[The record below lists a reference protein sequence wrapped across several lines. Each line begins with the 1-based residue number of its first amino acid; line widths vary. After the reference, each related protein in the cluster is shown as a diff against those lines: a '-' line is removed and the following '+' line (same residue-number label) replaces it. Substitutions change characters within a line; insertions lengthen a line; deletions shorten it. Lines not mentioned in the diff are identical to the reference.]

1 MMGLSLFLIF
11 FVVAFLGLPI
21 ALALVAAATIPLALF
36 TNTSLMVIPQRIFVS
51 MDSFSLMALPFFM
64 IAGGLMVEGGV
75 SRRLVNMANSLVG
88 HLPGGL
94 AVVAFVA
101 SAFMG
106 AISGSATATVIA
118 IGSIVVPA
126 MIEAGY
132 DKRFSVTTCAT
143 AGFLGTIIPPS
154 IPMVTYSVTTG
165 ASTGDVFSGGIIP
178 GIMLAALM
186 SVWGV
191 IYGKRHVPITHKF
204 SLRAVGKSFLE
215 GIWSLLMPIIILG
228 GIYGGIFT
236 PTEAAAVA
244 CLYGLIVGF
253 FLYREL
259 NWKKVYKIMKDSA
272 VSSAMV
278 MFIVAAA
285 GAFGFVMT
293 QANIPTKMS
302 QFIIGLSDNKIV
314 LLLLIN
320 LLLLFMGTFMETNAA
335 ILIVSPIF
343 VPICQA
349 FDIDLVHFGVMMVVN
364 LSMGM
369 VTPPLGVNLFV
380 GARLVEGMTVK
391 DIINRHLFI
400 YLGLAL
406 IGLLLVTFIP
416 EIVLFLPS
424 LAGG

>member
-1 MMGLSLFLIF
+1 MMGWSLFLIF

-75 SRRLVNMANSLVG
+75 SRRLVDMANSLVG

-101 SAFMG
+101 SAFLG
-106 AISGSATATVIA
+106 AISGPAPATVIA

>member
-1 MMGLSLFLIF
+1 MGWSLFLIF

-259 NWKKVYKIMKDSA
+259 NWKKLYKIMKDSA

-349 FDIDLVHFGVMMVVN
+349 FNIDLVHFGVMMVVN

-391 DIINRHLFI
+391 DIINRHLFL

-406 IGLLLVTFIP
+406 LGLLLVTFIP

>member
-132 DKRFSVTTCAT
+132 DKKFSVTTCAT

-165 ASTGDVFSGGIIP
+165 ASTGDVFTGGILP
-178 GIMLAALM
+178 GILLVILM
-186 SVWGV
+186 SIWGV
-191 IYGKRHVPITHKF
+191 IYGKKHVPITHKF

-349 FDIDLVHFGVMMVVN
+349 FDIDLMHFGVMMVVN

>member
-1 MMGLSLFLIF
+1 MGVSLFLIF

-21 ALALVAAATIPLALF
+21 ALALVAASAIPIAIF
-36 TNTSLMVIPQRIFVS
+36 TSTSLMVIPQRIFVA

-88 HLPGGL
+88 QLPGGL

-132 DKRFSVTTCAT
+132 DKRFAVTTCST

-165 ASTGDVFSGGIIP
+165 ASTGDVFTGGILP
-178 GIMLAALM
+178 GVILVVLM
-186 SVWGV
+186 SIWSV
-191 IYGKRHVPITHKF
+191 IYGKKHVKTTYKF
-204 SLRAVGKSFLE
+204 TWRAVGKAFKE
-215 GIWSLLMPIIILG
+215 GIWSLLMPVIILG

-253 FLYREL
+253 VIYREL
-259 NWKKVYKIMKDSA
+259 SWKKVYKILKDSA

-293 QANIPTKMS
+293 KANIPTKMS
-302 QFIIGLSDNKIV
+302 NWIISLSDNKIV

-320 LLLLFMGTFMETNAA
+320 LLLLFIGTFMETNAA
-335 ILIVSPIF
+335 ILIVAPIF
-343 VPICQA
+343 IPICQA
-349 FDIDLVHFGVMMVVN
+349 FHIDLVHFGVMMVVN

-380 GARLVEGMTVK
+380 GARLAEGMTVK
-391 DIINRHLFI
+391 DVINRHLFI

-406 IGLLLVTFIP
+406 IGLLLITFIP
-416 EIVLFLPS
+416 QIVLFLPG
-424 LAGG
+424 LAA

>member
-165 ASTGDVFSGGIIP
+165 ASTGDVFTGGILP
-178 GIMLAALM
+178 GILLVILM
-186 SVWGV
+186 SIWGV
-191 IYGKRHVPITHKF
+191 IYGKKHVPITHKF

-349 FDIDLVHFGVMMVVN
+349 FNIDLVHFGVMMVVN

-391 DIINRHLFI
+391 DIINRHLFL

-406 IGLLLVTFIP
+406 LGLLLVTFIP

>member
-132 DKRFSVTTCAT
+132 DKKFSVTTSAT

-165 ASTGDVFSGGIIP
+165 ASTGDVFTGGILP
-178 GIMLAALM
+178 GILLVILM
-186 SVWGV
+186 SIWGV
-191 IYGKRHVPITHKF
+191 IYGKKHVPITHKF

>member
-132 DKRFSVTTCAT
+132 DKKFSVTTCAT

-165 ASTGDVFSGGIIP
+165 ASTGDVFTGGILP
-178 GIMLAALM
+178 GILLVILM
-186 SVWGV
+186 SIWGV
-191 IYGKRHVPITHKF
+191 IYGKKHVPITHKF

-380 GARLVEGMTVK
+380 GARLVEGITVK

>member
-132 DKRFSVTTCAT
+132 DKKFSVTTCAT

-165 ASTGDVFSGGIIP
+165 ASTGDVFTGGILP
-178 GIMLAALM
+178 GILLVILM
-186 SVWGV
+186 SIWGV
-191 IYGKRHVPITHKF
+191 IYGKKHVPITHKF

-314 LLLLIN
+314 LLLLIT

>member
-1 MMGLSLFLIF
+1 MGASLFLIF

-21 ALALVAAATIPLALF
+21 ALALVAAASVPLAIF

-75 SRRLVNMANSLVG
+75 SKRLVDMANSLVG

-132 DKRFSVTTCAT
+132 DKRFAVTTCST

-178 GIMLAALM
+178 GILLVILM
-186 SVWGV
+186 SIWSV
-191 IYGKRHVPITHKF
+191 IYGKKHVQTTYKF
-204 SLRAVGKSFLE
+204 SFHNVVKSFAA
-215 GIWSLLMPIIILG
+215 GIWSLLMPIVILG

-253 FLYREL
+253 FIYREL
-259 NWKKVYKIMKDSA
+259 NWKKVYKIMKESA

-293 QANIPTKMS
+293 KANIPTKMS
-302 QFIIGLSDNKIV
+302 NWIISLSDNKIV

-320 LLLLFMGTFMETNAA
+320 ILLLFIGTFMETNAA
-335 ILIVSPIF
+335 ILIVAPIF
-343 VPICQA
+343 VPICQT
-349 FDIDLVHFGVMMVVN
+349 FGIDLVHFGVMMIVN

-380 GARLVEGMTVK
+380 GARLVNGMSVK
-391 DIINRHLFI
+391 DVVNRHLFI

-406 IGLLLVTFIP
+406 IGLLMVTFIP
-416 EIVLFLPS
+416 QIVLFLPN
-424 LAGG
+424 LAG

>member
-1 MMGLSLFLIF
+1 
-11 FVVAFLGLPI
+11 
-21 ALALVAAATIPLALF
+21 
-36 TNTSLMVIPQRIFVS
+36 
-51 MDSFSLMALPFFM
+51 
-64 IAGGLMVEGGV
+64 
-75 SRRLVNMANSLVG
+75 
-88 HLPGGL
+88 
-94 AVVAFVA
+94 
-101 SAFMG
+101 
-106 AISGSATATVIA
+106 
-118 IGSIVVPA
+118 
-126 MIEAGY
+126 
-132 DKRFSVTTCAT
+132 
-143 AGFLGTIIPPS
+143 
-154 IPMVTYSVTTG
+154 
-165 ASTGDVFSGGIIP
+165 
-178 GIMLAALM
+178 
-186 SVWGV
+186 
-191 IYGKRHVPITHKF
+191 
-204 SLRAVGKSFLE
+204 
-215 GIWSLLMPIIILG
+215 MPIIILG

-244 CLYGLIVGF
+244 CLYGLIVCF

-400 YLGLAL
+400 YLRLAL
-406 IGLLLVTFIP
+406 VGLLLVTFIP